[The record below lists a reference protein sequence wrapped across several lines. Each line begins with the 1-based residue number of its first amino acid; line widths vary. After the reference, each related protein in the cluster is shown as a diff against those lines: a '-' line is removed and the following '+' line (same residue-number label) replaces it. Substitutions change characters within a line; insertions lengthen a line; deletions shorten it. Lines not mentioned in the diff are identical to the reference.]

1 MRPALCEDA
10 QRLGPRARRPRAERA
25 RGARPARAD
34 GDPGVAIGGARRTEG
49 RADPAARSGSAAM
62 ESAADPARPHRAR
75 ARGAFAAASADRT
88 RCRRRSPRAMPARGR
103 RIRPTGSGSRRSTTS
118 SRRSCRRRSSSSI
131 ARSRTG
137 WRSGPSK
144 GLEVVEPLV
153 GNPALSEYPYL
164 PGVRADLLFKLKRF
178 DEAKVEF
185 EKAAALTKNA
195 SQRALLLQKAA
206 LTAQAIDLTEPRT
219 LRDRTCH
226 GRAP

>member
-1 MRPALCEDA
+1 MEIQASRSAARVGPKGEPILLLDQDRRRWNQLLIQRGLTALA
-10 QRLGPRARRPRAERA
+10 RAERL
-25 RGARPARAD
+25 RP
-34 GDPGVAIGGARRTEG
+34 
-49 RADPAARSGSAAM
+49 
-62 ESAADPARPHRAR
+62 RAR
-75 ARGAFAAASADRT
+75 ART
-88 RCRRRSPRAMPARGR
+88 RCKRRSPRAMPARGR
-103 RIRPTGSGSRRSTTS
+103 PIRPTGSASRRSTTS

-137 WRSGPSK
+137 WRSARSK

-206 LTAQAIDLTEPRT
+206 DCSTID
-219 LRDRTCH
+219 
-226 GRAP
+226 